1 MRPTFDVIVLGL
13 GGMGSAAAYH
23 LARRG
28 RRVLGLERF
37 PPAHARGS
45 SHGRSR
51 VIRLAYFEDPAYVPL
66 LLRAYELW
74 SELASRTPEP
84 LLTLTGGLM
93 LGPEDGP
100 LVSGSLRSA
109 RAHDLAHEL
118 LTHAELRRRYPQL
131 RPAAGTVA
139 LLDHKAG
146 YVDPEA
152 TVRTHLQLA
161 AAAGAE
167 LHCEEAVL
175 DFAAAGDHVTVRT
188 GRGEY
193 AAERL
198 VLTPGPWAPQVL
210 DELALPLRVE
220 RHVLYWFAP
229 SAGEAAFSPACF
241 PVYIWERGD
250 GVQFYGFPHQPG
262 PPGGVKTALFH
273 AGEPCTPES
282 IDRSI
287 HPGEVAAMQRCI
299 SEHIPGLAGP
309 LVHATTCM
317 YTCTPDGHFLI
328 DRHPRHPQIIIGSP
342 CSGHGFKFVPVIG
355 EILADL
361 AISGTT
367 RHPIALFGL
376 SRLQSAPWGQ
386 ASDPGS
392 ASGSLA

>member
-28 RRVLGLERF
+28 QRVLGLERF
-37 PPAHARGS
+37 PPAHAHGS

-74 SELASRTPEP
+74 RELAGQTHEP

-93 LGPEDGP
+93 LGPPDGP

-109 RAHDLAHEL
+109 REHGLAHEL
-118 LTHAELRRRYPQL
+118 LTTAELRRRYPQL
-131 RPAAGTVA
+131 SPAAGTVA
-139 LLDHKAG
+139 LLDEKAG

-152 TVRTHLQLA
+152 TVRTHLRLA

-167 LHCEEAVL
+167 LRFEEAAL
-175 DFAAAGDHVTVRT
+175 GFAAAPSGDRVTVRT
-188 GRGEY
+188 ARGEY

-210 DELALPLRVE
+210 SELALPLRVE

-241 PVYIWERGD
+241 PIYIWECGD

-262 PPGGVKTALFH
+262 PPGGVKTAFFH
-273 AGEPCTPES
+273 VGRPCAPES
-282 IDRSI
+282 IDRSV
-287 HPGEVAAMQRCI
+287 HPDEVAAMRRCV
-299 SEHIPGLAGP
+299 SEHIPGLSGP

-328 DRHPRHPQIIIGSP
+328 DRHPRHPNIVIGSP

-361 AISGTT
+361 VTSGAT

-376 SRLQSAPWGQ
+376 SRF
-386 ASDPGS
+386 GS
-392 ASGSLA
+392 AGSS